1 MLKPTATLFCS
12 ALALCAQSVP
22 KPAPFALERV
32 LAMPI
37 AVADTQVT
45 LDQIGEVTVLAP
57 DFFVFT
63 AHSTVA
69 SPGTFNTGW
78 GAFSWKAGEL
88 KTLLLDT
95 KTFKPLYGAFPE
107 KSNFNPERSRFI
119 ARDGLLYFTVGS
131 GWVATTPDMHPGW
144 TGGLYD
150 WDGEQVR
157 KVLAQGDAIA
167 LNGGTR
173 SVKSANLLAVQP
185 GGGCLVYL
193 RTDRESG
200 IALWRKGAAEPWL
213 LEKGTLPGGTTLK
226 TFERLLGVA
235 PQGDGLFALLEPAQG
250 EPFLAAITAGQVTK
264 VLDAKGPDPLEPAS
278 RIYHVARADAA
289 DANAATIWAYVY
301 QGGKTDR
308 RLGRLYLWDQGALH
322 RIYGTPEPSWP
333 AGEGDAREDAFGE
346 CWWTDR
352 ANRQFLVLQRRRLD
366 GTTLGLSC
374 RYFDGNTLQEVAVA
388 GHLPNILPRAWPVP
402 AGLAVTGFHAANPPR
417 YPWLPVS
424 SLFEPRAPY
433 RLQPGGDYLSTNQVR
448 FALTMIRGGDAA
460 SNRYLLLLPDGF
472 YLTK

>member
-1 MLKPTATLFCS
+1 MKPTAALFCT
-12 ALALCAQSVP
+12 ALVLGAQPVP

-45 LDQIGEVTVLAP
+45 LDKVDEVTVVAP

-63 AHSTVA
+63 AHTTVA
-69 SPGTFNTGW
+69 SPGAFNMGW

-95 KTFKPLYGAFPE
+95 KTFKPLYGTFPE

-119 ARDGLLYFTVGS
+119 ARDGLLYFTVSS
-131 GWVATTPDMHPGW
+131 GWIAATPDMHQGW
-144 TGGLYD
+144 TGGLYS
-150 WDGEQVR
+150 WDGQQVR
-157 KVLAQGDAIA
+157 KVAAQGDTIA
-167 LNGGTR
+167 LSGGTR

-185 GGGCLVYL
+185 GGACLVYL

-200 IALWRKGAAEPWL
+200 IALWRNGAAEPWL
-213 LEKGTLPGGTTLK
+213 LEKGPLPDGTTLK
-226 TFERLLGVA
+226 AIERLLGVA

-250 EPFLAAITAGQVTK
+250 EPFLAAIAAGKVTK

-278 RIYHVARADAA
+278 RLYHVARADAA
-289 DANAATIWAYVY
+289 DANAAAIWAYVY
-301 QGGKTDR
+301 QGGRTDR
-308 RLGRLYLWDQGALH
+308 RLGRLYLWDQGALR
-322 RIYGTPEPSWP
+322 RIYGTPEQSWP
-333 AGEGDAREDAFGE
+333 AGVGDAREDAFGA

-352 ANRQFLVLQRRRLD
+352 AKRQFLVLNQRRLD
-366 GTTLGLSC
+366 GATLGLSC
-374 RYFDGNTLQEVAVA
+374 RYFDGNTLQDVAVA

-402 AGLAVTGFHAANPPR
+402 AGLAVTGFYCPTFPR
-417 YPWLPVS
+417 GEWQPVS

-433 RLQPGGDYLSTNQVR
+433 RLQSGGEYVSTNQVR
-448 FALTMIRGGDAA
+448 FPLTAIRGWDAA
-460 SNRYLLLLPDGF
+460 ASRYVILLPEGF